1 MFEVK
6 MRDYIASANRFMYD
20 SNYIVESNKD
30 VITLNGKTR
39 DEMLAD
45 GWLYD
50 KKYNAF
56 YKKREKIENKPI
68 IGTKSRISSGT
79 RKIIVY
85 TIVKKDGK
93 GVESNTLPGISLKDM
108 LKHAGYDIGAK

>member
-1 MFEVK
+1 MN
-6 MRDYIASANRFMYD
+6 YIAEANRFMYD
-20 SNYIVESNKD
+20 DNYVVESASANT
-30 VITLNGKTR
+30 ITLNGKTN
-39 DEMLAD
+39 DEMKAD

-56 YKKREKIENKPI
+56 YKKREKIENKPTV
-68 IGTKSRISSGT
+68 GTKSRISSGT
-79 RKIIVY
+79 RKIIIY

-108 LKHAGYDIGAK
+108 LKHVGYDIGV